1 VCAENIAK
9 GKGEMKT
16 FWLNLRQKGSASV
29 ASVGSTRQSDVSV
42 SDNDQFDD
50 DSGGSLKG
58 SQADFIEDTIDQIGG
73 LKTKTY
79 RSVQWT
85 VQMLLP
91 YLKKIVAMRDAN
103 EASVEGGDD
112 EWFKVTTSGIEHQ
125 NSSKS
130 VKTSHDMTVLDQCRE
145 VITLPSEAGKYKR
158 NWEDIDLG
166 PLVECQVESYVTTIA
181 SMYRN
186 IPFHCFEHASHVTM
200 SASKLLSRIVS
211 GEKVELEAMT
221 YTQQDQDDLHAY
233 TYGITSD
240 PLTQFAVIFSAL
252 IHDVDHDG
260 VPNAQL
266 VKEKSFIANIYK
278 NRSVAEQNS
287 VDLAWG
293 LLMEP
298 AYKEFRNCL
307 CTTKVERERFRQLVV
322 NSVMATDIADKELGA
337 LRRERWDK
345 AFTTDHHNDE
355 NPLEDRNRKATIVIE
370 HLIQAADVSHTM
382 QHWQVYQVRPTIF
395 GFWNFPFVA
404 FFHSFSLT
412 PIGSPLFC
420 MVFVRNGIKSCL
432 KRIIEPFWRV
442 DWNMIPR
449 TVGIKVN
456 WVFLTF
462 ISFHWPKSF
471 TIVECLVSAVMSI

>member
-1 VCAENIAK
+1 VRRVDFLLYILCSRIVTISDQVILRLLPHARFETICPQ

-16 FWLNLRQKGSASV
+16 YWLHIKNKSSASV
-29 ASVGSTRQSDVSV
+29 ASVGSTRVSETSV
-42 SDNDQFDD
+42 YDDTFDD
-50 DSGGSLKG
+50 DSSEGSLKG
-58 SQADFIEDTIDQIGG
+58 SQADFIEDTTGQIGG
-73 LKTKTY
+73 VKTKTY

-91 YLKKIVAMRDAN
+91 FLKKIVAMREEG
-103 EASVEGGDD
+103 EAAVAKGVGHD
-112 EWFKVTTSGIEHQ
+112 EWMKVTTPGDESQAIAESNG
-125 NSSKS
+125 
-130 VKTSHDMTVLDQCRE
+130 MTVLDQCRE
-145 VITLPSEAGKYKR
+145 IITLPSEAAKYKR
-158 NWEDIDLG
+158 NWFD
-166 PLVECQVESYVTTIA
+166 VELSPKVEAQVESYVATIA

-186 IPFHCFEHASHVTM
+186 VPFHCFEHAGHVTM

-221 YTQQDQDDLHAY
+221 VTQQDQDDLHAD

-252 IHDVDHDG
+252 IHDVDHGG

-298 AYKEFRNCL
+298 AYKDFRNCL

-322 NSVMATDIADKELGA
+322 NSVMATDIADRELGA
-337 LRRERWDK
+337 LRHERWDK
-345 AFTTDHHNDE
+345 AFSVDHKDT
-355 NPLEDRNRKATIVIE
+355 NPLDDRNRKATIVIE

-382 QHWQVYQVRPTIF
+382 QHWQVYQVRPTTNGYF
-395 GFWNFPFVA
+395 CYNVETLDYLLSHRLVLNGLLHLRRFPPPPT
-404 FFHSFSLT
+404 HT
-412 PIGSPLFC
+412 
-420 MVFVRNGIKSCL
+420 
-432 KRIIEPFWRV
+432 
-442 DWNMIPR
+442 
-449 TVGIKVN
+449 
-456 WVFLTF
+456 
-462 ISFHWPKSF
+462 
-471 TIVECLVSAVMSI
+471 